1 MGSGGGILGAL
12 VTAVMVAAAVYTGG
26 ATLAVAAAWGA
37 AAGALSLVATS
48 MLGQIATTTGYND
61 VSQALSRS
69 TSPTSGLP
77 IIYGGSGPHKA
88 GSTGGSFVLTSVI
101 NNWYNVPNGS
111 SQYFFSEQVVSMT
124 GTGKHIEQI
133 YFDGE
138 YYHCQ

>member
-61 VSQALSRS
+61 VSQ
-69 TSPTSGLP
+69 
-77 IIYGGSGPHKA
+77 H
-88 GSTGGSFVLTSVI
+88 
-101 NNWYNVPNGS
+101 
-111 SQYFFSEQVVSMT
+111 
-124 GTGKHIEQI
+124 
-133 YFDGE
+133 
-138 YYHCQ
+138 